1 MELYPSAFDGK
12 GPKLFIWMLRWHFY
26 SEWEQQHPGFDKKDL
41 FLTAD
46 TALQKWG
53 DIFLKHGKFL
63 EYSEV
68 TIFSNISVSDGT
80 VSCEERLR
88 ELCLLSPEEVSY
100 PCAWISDVGVKGM
113 EPGCSQWCPAT
124 GQETMSTNWNR
135 VGEKELTAFY
145 RVKVVRHWHKLN
157 REGRKSP
164 SLEISNIHQ
173 AQPRPACCCSLPELG
188 VALGNLQK
196 YLPTLQTFVIL
207 YYQTYSEAIYYL
219 EA

>member
-1 MELYPSAFDGK
+1 MKES
-12 GPKLFIWMLRWHFY
+12 
-26 SEWEQQHPGFDKKDL
+26 
-41 FLTAD
+41 
-46 TALQKWG
+46 
-53 DIFLKHGKFL
+53 
-63 EYSEV
+63 
-68 TIFSNISVSDGT
+68 SNILVLTRKIFFSQQTQPCRNGVTFSSNTGNFWNNQRWPFSVISRCLMTLCHVRRGWE
-80 VSCEERLR
+80 SCACSARRRHLIHVHEYLMWG
-88 ELCLLSPEEVSY
+88 S
-100 PCAWISDVGVKGM
+100 KGM

-124 GQETMSTNWNR
+124 GQETMNTNWNR

-188 VALGNLQK
+188 VGLGNLQK
-196 YLPTLQTFVIL
+196 CLPTVQTFVIL
-207 YYQTYSEAIYYL
+207 YYQTYSEAIYDL